1 MTPAPTPKPCCCAV
15 YKFPKDRGAARL
27 LYCPLHAAAPALR
40 AALEHLL
47 DCHHERC
54 DGKPGE
60 SCPHPNTARAALAQA
75 KGETQ

>member
-1 MTPAPTPKPCCCAV
+1 MTPTPEPCYQCEIAHGG
-15 YKFPKDRGAARL
+15 FAAQRII
-27 LYCPLHAAAPALR
+27 YCPLHAAAPALR